1 MNIPIDLKSFKSIG
15 VTGPN
20 LAKMAPANKANVVF
34 KISMYGSPSAS
45 SFQADKL
52 RVLVEARQIT
62 GIPLYIGEWNN
73 VKREK
78 TIDEEGQLVSKIN
91 PQLSD
96 INQAEAIEMVQTF
109 KRIGAWGAAYW
120 IWNFQPHVVSNY
132 NLVDV
137 VSPDAPIQTT
147 QYFDIVRTAYS
158 TVYGNIIMPTSS
170 STSTVQTC
178 PDGSAPDANGNC
190 PATITTN
197 QNPQQPQSD
206 NNAPQPDHKD
216 KSSKHKNHK
225 GSRTDIT

>member
-34 KISMYGSPSAS
+34 KISMYGSPSIS

-52 RVLVEARQIT
+52 RALVQAYKIT
-62 GIPLYIGEWNN
+62 GTPLYVGEWNN

-78 TIDEEGQLVSKIN
+78 TIDEEGQIVSKIN
-91 PQLSD
+91 PELSD
-96 INQAEAIEMVQTF
+96 INQTEAIQMVQTF

-120 IWNFQPHVVSNY
+120 IWNFQPHAVSNY

-147 QYFDIVRTAYS
+147 QYFDILRTAYS
-158 TVYGNIIMPTSS
+158 TVYGDIIMPTGSS
-170 STSTVQTC
+170 STTIQTC
-178 PDGSAPDANGNC
+178 PDGSAPDANDNC
-190 PATITTN
+190 LSSTTTVTTD
-197 QNPQQPQSD
+197 QNAQQLQSD
-206 NNAPQPDHKD
+206 NDVPQPDH
-216 KSSKHKNHK
+216 
-225 GSRTDIT
+225 